1 MAERGLSGWHIVTL
15 ITACFAI
22 IAMCAV
28 VLLIGK
34 DALIAM
40 AMVLVLVVGV
50 VSYFL
55 YL

>member
-1 MAERGLSGWHIVTL
+1 MASRQLSGWHIVTL
-15 ITACFAI
+15 ITACFAV
-22 IAMCAV
+22 IAMSAV
-28 VLLIGK
+28 ALLIGK

-40 AMVLVLVVGV
+40 AVILVFAVAA